1 MSVRKIREA
10 VQAAEG
16 NARQMGEVVLMIAE
30 HDAHAAEVI
39 AADLDNP
46 EMSFDKCFAALRA
59 YAQKHQKGGFW
70 GCMCNSYDPE
80 NPVIKV
86 AADFYKVNLSEA
98 QREDALGH
106 KVDLGATAS
115 ETPETQPL
123 GRGSDDLDLMSL
135 L

>member
-16 NARQMGEVVLMIAE
+16 NARQMGEVVLMIAQADE
-30 HDAHAAEVI
+30 HAAEVI

-70 GCMCNSYDPE
+70 GCMCNSFDPE
-80 NPVIKV
+80 NPVIQV
-86 AADFYKVNLSEA
+86 VADFYKVPLDGVQPA
-98 QREDALGH
+98 A
-106 KVDLGATAS
+106 
-115 ETPETQPL
+115 ETKEPETQAITAEPEE
-123 GRGSDDLDLMSL
+123 LDLMDL

>member
-1 MSVRKIREA
+1 MSLQKIREA

-59 YAQKHQKGGFW
+59 YAQKHQQGGFW

-80 NPVIKV
+80 NPVIKI

-106 KVDLGATAS
+106 KVDLGAAAS

>member
-1 MSVRKIREA
+1 MSLHKIKAA
-10 VQAAEG
+10 VDAAKD

-59 YAQKHQKGGFW
+59 YASKHQQGGFW
-70 GCMCNSYDPE
+70 GCMCNRFDPE
-80 NPVIKV
+80 NPVIQV
-86 AADFYKVNLSEA
+86 VADFYKVPLDGVQPAAEPM
-98 QREDALGH
+98 
-106 KVDLGATAS
+106 
-115 ETPETQPL
+115 ETETQALTAEPEE
-123 GRGSDDLDLMSL
+123 LDLMNL

>member
-16 NARQMGEVVLMIAE
+16 NARQMGEVVLMIAQADE
-30 HDAHAAEVI
+30 HAAEVI

-46 EMSFDKCFAALRA
+46 AMSLQKCFDALYA
-59 YAQKHQKGGFW
+59 YAKTHQKGGFW
-70 GCMCNSYDPE
+70 GCMGNRFDPE

-86 AADFYKVNLSEA
+86 AADFYKV
-98 QREDALGH
+98 
-106 KVDLGATAS
+106 DLGAAAS
-115 ETPETQPL
+115 ETPETQALTAEPEE
-123 GRGSDDLDLMSL
+123 LDLMDL

>member
-59 YAQKHQKGGFW
+59 YAQKHQKGRFW

-86 AADFYKVNLSEA
+86 AADFYKV
-98 QREDALGH
+98 
-106 KVDLGATAS
+106 DLGAVAS

>member
-16 NARQMGEVVLMIAE
+16 YARQMGEVVLMIAQADE
-30 HDAHAAEVI
+30 HAAEVI

-46 EMSFDKCFAALRA
+46 EMSFDKCFAALRT
-59 YAQKHQKGGFW
+59 YAQKHQQGGFW

-106 KVDLGATAS
+106 KVDLVAAAS

>member
-1 MSVRKIREA
+1 MSVEKIRKAVEA
-10 VQAAEG
+10 ADG
-16 NARQMGEVVLMIAE
+16 NARQICEVVLMIAE

-70 GCMCNSYDPE
+70 GCMCNSFDPE

-86 AADFYKVNLSEA
+86 AADFYKVDLSA
-98 QREDALGH
+98 A
-106 KVDLGATAS
+106 AS
-115 ETPETQPL
+115 ETPETQTL
-123 GRGSDDLDLMSL
+123 GQEKQQADELDLMSL

>member
-16 NARQMGEVVLMIAE
+16 NARQMGEVVLMIAQADE
-30 HDAHAAEVI
+30 HAAEVI

-46 EMSFDKCFAALRA
+46 EMSFDKCFDALYEHA
-59 YAQKHQKGGFW
+59 KKHQKGGFW
-70 GCMCNSYDPE
+70 GCMCNRFDPE

-86 AADFYKVNLSEA
+86 AADFYKV
-98 QREDALGH
+98 
-106 KVDLGATAS
+106 DLGAAAS

>member
-1 MSVRKIREA
+1 MSLQKIREA

-30 HDAHAAEVI
+30 HDAHAAKVI

-59 YAQKHQKGGFW
+59 YAQKHQQGGFW

-80 NPVIKV
+80 NPVIKI

-106 KVDLGATAS
+106 KVDLGAAAS

>member
-1 MSVRKIREA
+1 MSLQKIREA
-10 VQAAEG
+10 VEAARD
-16 NARQMGEVVLMIAE
+16 NARQIGEVVLMIAE
-30 HDAHAAEVI
+30 ADRHAAEVI

-70 GCMCNSYDPE
+70 GCMCNSFDPE

-86 AADFYKVNLSEA
+86 AADFYKVDLSA
-98 QREDALGH
+98 A
-106 KVDLGATAS
+106 AS
-115 ETPETQPL
+115 ETPETQTL
-123 GRGSDDLDLMSL
+123 GQEKQRADELDLMSL